1 MRVLVTGAGG
11 QLAQQLMA
19 TSPSNIALKAVGRSE
34 CDITDESVVQRTF
47 NGFNPDVVINTAAFT
62 AVDAAED
69 APDQSFLVNAR
80 GAEIVARSAQRAG
93 ARVIH
98 ISTDYVFDGKRSS
111 PYPPDAPTN
120 PLSVYGAS
128 KLEGEKLVL
137 AASPSALVVRVGWV
151 YSKTG
156 KNFLS
161 RIVSG
166 SAASQ
171 RLRVVSDQLGCPTSA
186 REFAEA
192 IWKATRGTLSGVY
205 HWANLGST
213 TWYDFALETERI
225 ARELAIEG
233 RAVPEIEPVTSETFP
248 SRAKR
253 PRYSVLD
260 PSWLAERLAISPA
273 RWQDALRAELMRA
286 G

>member
-1 MRVLVTGAGG
+1 M
-11 QLAQQLMA
+11 
-19 TSPSNIALKAVGRSE
+19 LKAVSRAE
-34 CDITDESVVQRTF
+34 CDITDQPVVQRTF
-47 NGFNPDVVINTAAFT
+47 EEVRPDLVINTAAFT

-80 GAEIVARSAQRAG
+80 GAEIVARSAQRTG
-93 ARVIH
+93 VRVIH
-98 ISTDYVFDGKRSS
+98 ISTDYVFDGQRSS

-137 AASPSALVVRVGWV
+137 AAAPSALVVRVGWV
-151 YSKTG
+151 YSKAG

-161 RIVSG
+161 KIVAGTTG
-166 SAASQ
+166 SQ
-171 RLRVVSDQLGCPTSA
+171 QLRVVSDQIGCPTSA
-186 REFAEA
+186 REFAAA
-192 IWKATRGTLSGVY
+192 IWKATEADLRGVY

-213 TWYDFALETERI
+213 TWYDFALEAERL
-225 ARELAIEG
+225 ARELELKG
-233 RAVPEIEPVTSETFP
+233 RSARRIQPLASETLP

-253 PRYSVLD
+253 PRYSALD
-260 PSWLAERLAISPA
+260 PSWMADRLRLSPA

-286 G
+286 D